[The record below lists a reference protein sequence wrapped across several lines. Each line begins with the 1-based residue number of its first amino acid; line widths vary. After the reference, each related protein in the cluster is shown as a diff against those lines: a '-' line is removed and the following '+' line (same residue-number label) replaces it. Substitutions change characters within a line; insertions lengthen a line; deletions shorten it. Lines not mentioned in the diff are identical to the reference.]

1 MFLYQDAVFIGQ
13 VYGRDDKKIETDTL
27 NLKGTGGVFRHEYT
41 EDFWK
46 SYDEK
51 DTRRDATFLEYYTK
65 KNKEGFGCVMQ
76 KAIGSINSNNNR
88 IYDTDFIVY
97 RYADALLM
105 MAEVENGL
113 GIHVPAISTKYVNV
127 HMAPIMKLI
136 NILKEIM
143 RKTN

>member
-65 KNKEGFGCVMQ
+65 KNKEGLAASCRKLSVLSIQIITVFTIPISLSIVM
-76 KAIGSINSNNNR
+76 
-88 IYDTDFIVY
+88 
-97 RYADALLM
+97 LM
-105 MAEVENGL
+105 L
-113 GIHVPAISTKYVNV
+113 C
-127 HMAPIMKLI
+127 
-136 NILKEIM
+136 
-143 RKTN
+143 